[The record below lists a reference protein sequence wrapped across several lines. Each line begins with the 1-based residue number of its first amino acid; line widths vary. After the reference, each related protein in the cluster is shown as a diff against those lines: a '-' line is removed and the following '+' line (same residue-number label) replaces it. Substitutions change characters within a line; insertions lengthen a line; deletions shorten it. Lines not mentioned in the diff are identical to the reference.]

1 MTAEIQAYT
10 DSDLAYKIVLLKTL
24 SDLVLDEFAR
34 AKSIADEQMLKGA
47 SIPART
53 ADDVKLG
60 RVTKTDPKPVPRIV
74 DRDELDEWIRTQYPD
89 KLEKRAELGDPGQ
102 IVALLRDA
110 GREDLFTE
118 VSDIPDYLYKQAE
131 ALAKNGRPVPG
142 IELRYPKPVVSARSE
157 IAAEYVVRQLLS
169 GSPVPLLGI
178 EA

>member
-10 DSDLAYKIVLLKTL
+10 DADLAYKIVLLKTL
-24 SDLVLDEFAR
+24 ADLVLEEFAH
-34 AKSIADEQMLKGA
+34 AKAIADEQLAKGA
-47 SIPART
+47 GIPART

-60 RVTKTDPKPVPRIV
+60 RVTKSDPKPVPKIV

-89 KLEKRAELGDPGQ
+89 KLVKRAELGDLGE
-102 IVALLRDA
+102 ILALLKDS
-110 GREDLFTE
+110 GREDLFTV

-142 IELRYPKPVVSARSE
+142 IELRTPKPVVSARSE
-157 IAAEYVVRQLLS
+157 IAAEYVVRQLLA
-169 GSPVPLLGI
+169 GAPVPLLGI